1 MKKNYGFTLVEL
13 MIALLIS
20 TLLISA
26 VFSIFISTNKAMWLT
41 DALSH
46 NQESGRFTLDYLS
59 RHIRFSG
66 FNQGTGQSP
75 QAVLLPGCGKIF
87 CSENNAADSDELVIS
102 FKAPAG
108 YSDCMGNPIP
118 SGDLVITRFWVEN
131 NNLRCAVSLDNGK
144 SVYASASLLSDIQSM
159 QILVGA
165 GNTFSDIDDANLT
178 SDQITSIRL
187 ALLISSA
194 DNTNAQGRPAL
205 EHKKRSYALLDEKI
219 GEYTDSKIRHVFSTS
234 IFLVNNL

>member
-1 MKKNYGFTLVEL
+1 MKKNYGFTLIEL
-13 MIALLIS
+13 MISLLIS
-20 TLLISA
+20 TLLIGA

-59 RHIRFSG
+59 RHIRFAG

-75 QAVLLPGCGKIF
+75 QAVLLPDCGKIF
-87 CSENNAADSDELVIS
+87 CSKNNATGSDELAIS

-144 SVYASASLLSDIQSM
+144 SIYASATLLSDIQSM
-159 QILVGA
+159 QFLAGS
-165 GNTFSDIDDANLT
+165 GNTFSDIDDTNLT
-178 SDQITSIRL
+178 PDKITSIRL
-187 ALLISSA
+187 ALLISSV
-194 DNTNAQGRPAL
+194 DTNSAQGRPAIEL
-205 EHKKRSYALLDEKI
+205 KKRSFALLDEKI
-219 GEYTDSKIRHVFSTS
+219 GEYTDNKIRHVFATS
-234 IFLVNNL
+234 IFLINNL

>member
-20 TLLISA
+20 SLLISA

-59 RHIRFSG
+59 HHIRFAG

-75 QAVLLPGCGKIF
+75 QAVLLPDCGKIL
-87 CSENNAADSDELVIS
+87 CSKNNVSGSDELVIS

-108 YSDCMGNPIP
+108 YSDCMGTAIP
-118 SGDLVITRFWVEN
+118 SGDLVISRFWVEN

-144 SVYASASLLSDIQSM
+144 SIYASASLLSDIQSM
-159 QILVGA
+159 QVLVGA
-165 GNTFSDIDDANLT
+165 DNTFSDIDDANLT
-178 SDQITSIRL
+178 SDKITSIRL

-194 DNTNAQGRPAL
+194 DSTNAQGRPAI
-205 EHKKRSYALLDEKI
+205 ENKNRSYALLDEKI
-219 GEYTDSKIRHVFSTS
+219 GEYTDRKIRHVFSTS